1 MEIESLYRQKL
12 DGLSLPYEL
21 MTIETSF
28 CDTNIV
34 ITGTEENPPLVLI
47 HGNFGCAPSA
57 IEAMVELVAHFRIYA
72 VDIPGQPNL
81 SAKCEF
87 NMKDNSYGEWM
98 YEILSRLGVYNATLV
113 GISRGGFIA
122 LKTLIFDEKR
132 IARTFLITPAGIVNG
147 NPLQLF
153 LRVILPLQ
161 RYRTTENSKYLSC
174 FLEEIYSEQN
184 EFSKAFLSNALL
196 HFNVDLSRAP
206 LIRKKE
212 ARRIKTPVYIFA
224 AEKDVLFP
232 HKRMIRRVKRLF
244 PGLKDTVVL
253 SGSKHV
259 LSLKSYSKIA
269 AYIIKTSIFNTFKTK

>member
-1 MEIESLYRQKL
+1 MEVESLYRQKL

-81 SAKCEF
+81 SSECEF

-98 YEILSRLGVYNATLV
+98 YEVMSRLGVYNATLV
-113 GISRGGFIA
+113 GIGRGAFIA
-122 LKTLIFDEKR
+122 LKTLVFDEKR
-132 IARTFLITPAGIVNG
+132 ISRTFLITPEGIVNR
-147 NPLQLF
+147 NPLLF
-153 LRVILPLQ
+153 FLEVILPVK
-161 RYRTTENSKYLSC
+161 RYRATKNTKYLNR
-174 FLEEIYSEQN
+174 FLEEIGAEQD
-184 EFSKAFLSNALL
+184 EFSNAFLFNALL
-196 HFNVDLSRAP
+196 HYKVDLSRAP

-212 ARRIKTPVYIFA
+212 ARRIKTPVHILV
-224 AEKDVLFP
+224 AEKDL
-232 HKRMIRRVKRLF
+232 LF
-244 PGLKDTVVL
+244 PGKKIFKRANMIFRVL
-253 SGSKHV
+253 SEVVSLGNSKHI
-259 LSLKSYSKIA
+259 LSKQDNRKITEL
-269 AYIIKTSIFNTFKTK
+269 IRNTIGL